1 MRATVKIAARLLLPL
16 LGTAL
21 VACSSSMTTEAEANI
36 PPTDYKREILVTLTS
51 TLGDPTNL
59 RDAFISDPVL
69 TPLAGGEQR
78 YTVCVRF
85 NARDERR
92 VYVGSRDRIAY
103 FYGGHLNQLVEA
115 SKEQCGNATYRA
127 FPEAE
132 KLCHANQ
139 CK

>member
-1 MRATVKIAARLLLPL
+1 MRATVKIAARPLLPL
-16 LGTAL
+16 LGMAL
-21 VACSSSMTTEAEANI
+21 AACSSSMTTGAEPNI

-51 TLGDPTNL
+51 ALGDPTNL

-85 NARDERR
+85 NARDEHR

-115 SKEQCGNATYRA
+115 SKEQCVNATYRP

>member
-51 TLGDPTNL
+51 ALGDPTNL

-69 TPLAGGEQR
+69 TPLAGGEGR

-85 NARDERR
+85 NARD
-92 VYVGSRDRIAY
+92 
-103 FYGGHLNQLVEA
+103 
-115 SKEQCGNATYRA
+115 
-127 FPEAE
+127 
-132 KLCHANQ
+132 
-139 CK
+139 

>member
-1 MRATVKIAARLLLPL
+1 MRATVKIAARPLLPL
-16 LGTAL
+16 LGMAL
-21 VACSSSMTTEAEANI
+21 AACSSSMTTGAEPNI

-51 TLGDPTNL
+51 ALGDPTNL

-85 NARDERR
+85 NARDEHR

-103 FYGGHLNQLVEA
+103 FNGGHLNQLVEA
-115 SKEQCGNATYRA
+115 SKEQCVNATYRP

>member
-1 MRATVKIAARLLLPL
+1 MRATVKIVARLLLPL
-16 LGTAL
+16 LGTTL
-21 VACSSSMTTEAEANI
+21 VACSSGMNTEAEPNI

-85 NARDERR
+85 NARDEHR

-103 FYGGHLNQLVEA
+103 FYGGPRHQLVQA
-115 SKEQCGNATYRA
+115 RKAPWRNAY
-127 FPEAE
+127 
-132 KLCHANQ
+132 
-139 CK
+139 